1 MPVQSFDLFH
11 FYRFLLTLLVTVYG
25 LIRLTLFIWQ
35 WQGFA
40 GRTQGGAIL
49 LYRYF
54 VVLLL
59 RARFRRFL
67 FELCT
72 IGGLAAVLVLLILW
86 HWR

>member
-1 MPVQSFDLFH
+1 VESFDLFH
-11 FYRFLLTLLVTVYG
+11 FYRFLLTVVVTVYG
-25 LIRLTLFIWQ
+25 LIRLTLFIWR
-35 WQGFA
+35 WQGLA
-40 GRTQGGAIL
+40 DRTQGGAMV

-67 FELCT
+67 LELSA